1 MNIII
6 EKKKMYMFTEKF
18 YNVRLSFSFAY
29 MVEMTKTFMVKPRKR
44 VFFQVFISRTF
55 PKT

>member
-18 YNVRLSFSFAY
+18 YTVRLSFSFAY
-29 MVEMTKTFMVKPRKR
+29 VVEMTKTFMVKPRKR
-44 VFFQVFISRTF
+44 VFFHVFISRTF
-55 PKT
+55 SKT

>member
-18 YNVRLSFSFAY
+18 YTVRLSFSFAY
-29 MVEMTKTFMVKPRKR
+29 VVEMTETFVVKPRKR